1 MEALNQDCKT
11 VTLVL
16 PFNVEEKNHFSK
28 TSTKMGSEANHS
40 RLYTGRNIKAV
51 VFPENF
57 IFSSNRC
64 FKSTTFYI
72 RYLRMRMAV

>member
-40 RLYTGRNIKAV
+40 MLYTRSGRLSG
-51 VFPENF
+51 E
-57 IFSSNRC
+57 
-64 FKSTTFYI
+64 FYFQFQS
-72 RYLRMRMAV
+72 LF